1 MDAKEKTTWGGSR
14 QGSGR
19 KATGRKAI
27 YKTVSISGTP
37 EEIEQL
43 KQLAEKSG
51 KTFSRFIIESFIKE

>member
-1 MDAKEKTTWGGSR
+1 METEKKSNRGGAR
-14 QGSGR
+14 VGSGR
-19 KATGRKAI
+19 KATGRKII

-51 KTFSRFIIESFIKE
+51 KTFSRFIIESFIK